1 MLIKG
6 RRGQATAELAVFG
19 SLIIL
24 VVGVLLSYTRTIRE
38 QQKIEQQVFR
48 QALKDANE
56 HAFNVTDIYDETVT
70 DYGATVGYSKTLD
83 KQANLLF
90 EPSRRSSA
98 ASYTVFWSGAEDPPT
113 LDKNVINQDS
123 ISKNNS
129 DGSISLSR
137 KKITY
142 DRDSEATETSDKELK
157 LSTLDVIALIA
168 PVAVSTIGSE
178 FFKNNIGNWFG
189 AYAGQIVFAVKLAS
203 FIYFYAQYSET
214 ISKLEEVEQRR
225 EELEDQDEQMSKWGW
240 RISTDA
246 KDSADS
252 IDAGKYYV
260 KEVDAQIYDTLMNSS
275 TQNNYIEIK
284 VEAPSQITN
293 NRGTSLTD
301 TVNRNFKL
309 RYDVTAPDP
318 AIPILDQDLI
328 ALTPSQHTYEY
339 SLSDIPL
346 SQGLGADRSYAS
358 SQVGTTVSQEA
369 LWTTPH

>member
-24 VVGVLLSYTRTIRE
+24 VAGVLLSYTRTIRE

-142 DRDSEATETSDKELK
+142 DRDSEATETPDKELK
-157 LSTLDVIALIA
+157 LSTLDLIALIA
-168 PVAVSTIGSE
+168 PVAGSAIGSYT
-178 FFKNNIGNWFG
+178 NWFG
-189 AYAGQIVFAVKLAS
+189 TYAGEILFAVKLAS